1 MRDDIAA
8 KQSAEEYLRY
18 QEEQEKALEERII
31 KKIMFKLPE
40 NKRKEPKETP
50 RTFLIWGSNM
60 SGKSYLAD
68 RFPNALTLSTD
79 GNAEKKG
86 VPNVR
91 IENTLDKNGKLVKS
105 AYDQIEEILIAL
117 KTQKHPYETI
127 VLDQIE
133 GILGRIETAIITEA
147 GVDSLSDIPFGKGW
161 AMNKAAQRQM
171 FEWLNDLNMN
181 VVFISHQDEST
192 DMATQQ
198 VEQKPML
205 TSKQY
210 ALVAASAD
218 LVIQTRRV
226 GKNYIRRV
234 TDRRKSYLRDQVDD
248 PKILRILDNVTG
260 AFDKAPKI
268 TRQEAEKIARDLEAK
283 EVATATEQKPETP
296 AAKPAATK
304 ATPVKP
310 AETKATPAATQ
321 TKTTK

>member
-1 MRDDIAA
+1 MSWLTDMRDDIAA
-8 KQSAEEYLRY
+8 EQSAEEYLRY

-91 IENTLDKNGKLVKS
+91 IENMLDKNGKLVKS

-268 TRQEAEKIARDLEAK
+268 TRQEADKIARDLEAK
-283 EVATATEQKPETP
+283 EAATATEQKPETP

-304 ATPVKP
+304 ATPAK
-310 AETKATPAATQ
+310 PAATQ

>member
-1 MRDDIAA
+1 M
-8 KQSAEEYLRY
+8 
-18 QEEQEKALEERII
+18 
-31 KKIMFKLPE
+31 
-40 NKRKEPKETP
+40 
-50 RTFLIWGSNM
+50 
-60 SGKSYLAD
+60 
-68 RFPNALTLSTD
+68 
-79 GNAEKKG
+79 
-86 VPNVR
+86 
-91 IENTLDKNGKLVKS
+91 LDKNGKLVKS

-268 TRQEAEKIARDLEAK
+268 TRQEADKIARDLEAK
-283 EVATATEQKPETP
+283 EAATATEQKPETP

-304 ATPVKP
+304 ATPAKP

>member
-1 MRDDIAA
+1 
-8 KQSAEEYLRY
+8 
-18 QEEQEKALEERII
+18 
-31 KKIMFKLPE
+31 MFKLPE

-91 IENTLDKNGKLVKS
+91 IENKLDKNSKLVKS

-117 KTQKHPYETI
+117 KTQTHPYETV

-171 FEWLNDLNMN
+171 FEWLDDLNIN
-181 VVFISHQDEST
+181 VVYISHQDEST
-192 DMATQQ
+192 DMATQK
-198 VEQKPML
+198 VEEKPML
-205 TSKQY
+205 TPKQY
-210 ALVAASAD
+210 ATVAASAD

-248 PKILRILDNVTG
+248 AKILRILDNVTG

-268 TRQEAEKIARDLEAK
+268 TRQEADKIARELEAK
-283 EVATATEQKPETP
+283 EAATATEQKPEAPTK
-296 AAKPAATK
+296 AAVAKPAVTATK
-304 ATPVKP
+304 PV
-310 AETKATPAATQ
+310 TSAATQ
-321 TKTTK
+321 TTK